1 MAHSNAYSQCRIPPQ
16 PPKML
21 KRINPFFPDRK
32 SDALPF
38 STAKNEVHNQR
49 TSSCKASDGLEGCA
63 FLSLYQLSATAVLPH
78 FLASF
83 GIQFCHSP
91 CGNSV
96 SIIANLIWLSP
107 SGGAPQHHIFAD
119 PTSSLAFTRFACW
132 IRSVCLV
139 FPFPIIRDAPIQLR
153 CRDDHRWC
161 PLPWNHNKSRS
172 TGRKGPL
179 FKVTHFIQNIPSPA
193 WKYML
198 SLGSSMS
205 LWKKTLHFT

>member
-1 MAHSNAYSQCRIPPQ
+1 MLVPRRVGPFNRLFHFQTNSHFKTLAQVSSIANGTFQCVLPMPHTTATSQNVE
-16 PPKML
+16 
-21 KRINPFFPDRK
+21 RINPFFPDRK

-119 PTSSLAFTRFACW
+119 PTSSLAFTRFAC
-132 IRSVCLV
+132 
-139 FPFPIIRDAPIQLR
+139 
-153 CRDDHRWC
+153 
-161 PLPWNHNKSRS
+161 
-172 TGRKGPL
+172 
-179 FKVTHFIQNIPSPA
+179 
-193 WKYML
+193 
-198 SLGSSMS
+198 
-205 LWKKTLHFT
+205 